1 MVDSATST
9 IRRFEKSF
17 RSRKYRNGRVP
28 RPTRDLL
35 IIVSQWLWQWFEAT
49 DLCHNFARLSQAE
62 DSTFKY
68 EIRRKPR
75 LSRRAIYLMRRKFNG
90 VTRRLSK
97 VTRNKTTA
105 SVFLFLSYARPRTV
119 SRSSPFPPESAFPCR
134 CLEGRIVN
142 QKPRGSPENSRRK
155 REEKRVS
162 HGDKGERVGGWRAS
176 RRRK

>member
-1 MVDSATST
+1 
-9 IRRFEKSF
+9 
-17 RSRKYRNGRVP
+17 
-28 RPTRDLL
+28 
-35 IIVSQWLWQWFEAT
+35 
-49 DLCHNFARLSQAE
+49 
-62 DSTFKY
+62 
-68 EIRRKPR
+68 
-75 LSRRAIYLMRRKFNG
+75 MRRKFNG

-105 SVFLFLSYARPRTV
+105 SVFLFLSYAWPRTV

-176 RRRK
+176 RRRKWRCRGINHGRCKLKWLPAFATLHLPLFLVAASRPASFHQTYRAARPGFLEASTVW